1 MKRFVQALLNK
12 LFSHPAKLTIS
23 AGADAELERLKDFAA
38 ERGAEAGWH
47 SLPAAEALKA
57 VEAEVRLSVENF
69 HGLPEQ
75 PDEVFDQQESKLRKE
90 REETETK
97 INTHQTQKPARP
109 LPQAPS
115 LPVSV
120 NWRKAIGNVAVL
132 SALIGVGLQTRGF
145 EPGLFGYVALALV
158 ATFILINWT
167 GWAPFARRL
176 FVGIGYR
183 LACLR
188 HGFVGHRLKARAR
201 RLGKRLSQLQQ
212 RREATSTRRSQIE
225 ARIAQILPA
234 VRGEFDYHYIRAE
247 KAARLLAE
255 RNRTAKVTPQPE
267 RQAFEHNGISEPV
280 PLPVLLMDER
290 KQRAAA
296 QSARSP
302 DLGLSAGHH
311 STTISNRKEIEP

>member
-12 LFSHPAKLTIS
+12 LFSLPARLAIS
-23 AGADAELERLKDFAA
+23 AGADAELERLRNFAA

-47 SLPAAEALKA
+47 SLTRVSSPTVREGGLRWRASLMRPALPHGRATDTSHA
-57 VEAEVRLSVENF
+57 VEAEVRLSVENSY
-69 HGLPEQ
+69 GLPEQ
-75 PDEVFDQQESKLRKE
+75 SDEVIDQQESRLRKE

-109 LPQAPS
+109 APQAPS

-145 EPGLFGYVALALV
+145 EPGVFGYVALALC

-176 FVGIGYR
+176 FVGIGYH

-188 HGFVGHRLKARAR
+188 HGFVEHRLQAKAQ
-201 RLGKRLSQLQQ
+201 RLGKRLSQLRQ
-212 RREATSTRRSQIE
+212 RREAASTRRSLIE
-225 ARIAQILPA
+225 ARLAQILPV
-234 VRGEFDYHYIRAE
+234 VRGEFDYHNSRAE

-255 RNRTAKVTPQPE
+255 KNRSVMVTPQPE
-267 RQAFEHNGISEPV
+267 WQAFEHNGIS
-280 PLPVLLMDER
+280 DY
-290 KQRAAA
+290 
-296 QSARSP
+296 
-302 DLGLSAGHH
+302 H
-311 STTISNRKEIEP
+311 STTISNRKEIEL